1 MSREAV
7 SRYPLMEPNDSESC
21 PGLTLAQAQQVIYDF
36 LLEIVKIWHPED
48 VLEEFRHLFIHH
60 TDSVSSQTLPAI
72 HIILFANNEQEFRNT
87 IKRCCY
93 ILVNNWEVARQFDA
107 IQALVD
113 IFSDSLIQRRT
124 LSPTLKRLRHWL
136 TRFTESQD
144 FEELRL
150 FAARYAEERTL
161 NRPDEWASR
170 YASYLLVPQYVNEA
184 NPVEQRQA
192 ARALSRRL
200 KEKFKFELAMY
211 TAYSQSGRAHGRTVE
226 NPTALG
232 DSALRLVKAIVA
244 RRGDFS
250 YRNLARLFLT
260 QVKDSYYG
268 EFKVSLTRYLLYTV
282 SSNPISKRIQE
293 HLDARLLDLYVEFE
307 SQPLDPS
314 LVLRTSNRVVDYLM
328 TEDQE
333 QPSPLFSLVLSQGNA
348 LTLAIILLKLV
359 LVSRHTLPYLEARI
373 ASLIRYYEQFPRSE
387 CQWVINFLE
396 VFQIT
401 FAIYGD
407 NIEYNLVQVNSH
419 GERLKPAFLPEHQSL
434 DAFRIFSQALSY
446 PQANP
451 LGAVGEL
458 TEGQKQ
464 EGLMDDPPFL

>member
-1 MSREAV
+1 MESNDHKSR
-7 SRYPLMEPNDSESC
+7 

-36 LLEIVKIWHPED
+36 LLEIVKLWHPED

-60 TDSVSSQTLPAI
+60 TDSVSSQTLPAL
-72 HIILFANNEQEFRNT
+72 HVILFANDEQEFRNT

-107 IQALVD
+107 IQSLVD
-113 IFSDSLIQRRT
+113 IFSDPLIQRRT

-136 TRFTESQD
+136 TRFLESDD

-150 FAARYAEERTL
+150 FAARYTEERTL
-161 NRPDEWASR
+161 NRPDEWAAR
-170 YASYLLVPQYVNEA
+170 YTSYLLVPQYVNEA

-200 KEKFKFELAMY
+200 KEKFKFDLAMY
-211 TAYSQSGRAHGRTVE
+211 TAYGQSDQVQGRTVE

-244 RRGDFS
+244 RRGEFS
-250 YRNLARLFLT
+250 YKNLARLFLD
-260 QVKDSYYG
+260 QIKDSYYS

-282 SSNPISKRIQE
+282 SNNPISERIRGY
-293 HLDARLLDLYVEFE
+293 LDARLVDLYAEFDA
-307 SQPLDPS
+307 QPLDSS
-314 LVLRTSNRVVDYLM
+314 LLLRTSNRVVDYLM

-373 ASLIRYYEQFPRSE
+373 ATLIRYYEQFPRSE

-401 FAIYGD
+401 FAIYGE
-407 NIEYNLVQVNSH
+407 NIEYNLVKVDPH
-419 GERLKPAFLPEHQSL
+419 DGELKAAFLAERQSL
-434 DAFRIFSQALSY
+434 DAFRIFSQTLNY
-446 PQANP
+446 PPINP
-451 LGAVGEL
+451 LAVADGSLPEEILQEL
-458 TEGQKQ
+458 PGIEDSLYPEEDEG
-464 EGLMDDPPFL
+464 